1 MKTKLLSVF
10 PACGKTWVYEHQKEL
25 GISVLDSDSSEFS
38 WMYRKRTPEEM
49 EGLKEYW
56 EEESKFNH
64 LMSWEGYLNLI
75 KGDEIRVENPEFPDN
90 YIEYIKEQLEFDK
103 YDYIFVSSH
112 ESVRKALNDEG
123 IDFTIIFPKR
133 KLKNE
138 WVGRCYLRKNNGFP
152 ISVLVDNWDKWI
164 DQMYL
169 EIRSGHRYKILK
181 SNQYLSDILSNYK
194 QNKILLKGILKL

>member
-10 PACGKTWVYEHQKEL
+10 PACGKTWIYEHQKEL
-25 GISVLDSDSSEFS
+25 GISVLDSDSSQFS
-38 WMYRKRTPEEM
+38 WMYRKRTPEEI
-49 EGLKEYW
+49 EELKEYW
-56 EEESKFNH
+56 EQNFKNF
-64 LMSWEGYLNLI
+64 MTWEKYANMI
-75 KGDEIRVENPEFPDN
+75 KDDEIRVRNPEFPDN

-112 ESVRKALNDEG
+112 ESVRKALNEEG
-123 IDFTIIFPKR
+123 IDFIIVFPKR

-138 WVGRCYLRKNNGFP
+138 WINRCYLRENNGFP
-152 ISVLVDNWDKWI
+152 LSVLVDNWDKWI

-194 QNKILLKGILKL
+194 QNKLLLKRILKL

>member
-10 PACGKTWVYEHQKEL
+10 PACGKTWIYEHQKEL

-38 WMYRKRTPEEM
+38 WMYRKRTPEEI
-49 EGLKEYW
+49 EELKGYW
-56 EEESKFNH
+56 GQEFDH

-75 KGDEIRVENPEFPDN
+75 KDDEIRVRNPEFPDN

-112 ESVRKALNDEG
+112 ESVRKALNDAG
-123 IDFTIIFPKR
+123 IDFTVVFPKR

-138 WVGRCYLRKNNGFP
+138 WVGRCYLRENNGFP
-152 ISVLVDNWDKWI
+152 LSVLVDNWDKWI
-164 DQMYL
+164 DQMHL

-181 SNQYLSDILSNYK
+181 SNQYLSDVLFDSK
-194 QNKILLKGILKL
+194 QNKLLSKGILKL

>member
-1 MKTKLLSVF
+1 MKTKILSVF

-25 GISVLDSDSSEFS
+25 GISVLDSNSSEFS
-38 WMYRKRTPEEM
+38 WMYRKRTPEEI
-49 EGLKEYW
+49 EELKEYW
-56 EEESKFNH
+56 EQNFKNF
-64 LMSWEGYLNLI
+64 MTWEKYANMI
-75 KGDEIRVENPEFPDN
+75 KDDEIRVRNPEFPDN
-90 YIEYIKEQLEFDK
+90 YIEYIKDQLEFDK

-112 ESVRKALNDEG
+112 ESVRKALNEEG
-123 IDFTIIFPKR
+123 IDFIIVFPKR

-138 WVGRCYLRKNNGFP
+138 WINRCYLRENNGFP
-152 ISVLVDNWDKWI
+152 LSVLVDNWDKWI

-194 QNKILLKGILKL
+194 QNKLLLKRILKLP

>member
-10 PACGKTWVYEHQKEL
+10 PACGKTWIYEHQKEL
-25 GISVLDSDSSEFS
+25 GISVLDSDSSQFS
-38 WMYRKRTPEEM
+38 WMYRKRTPEEI
-49 EGLKEYW
+49 EELKEYW
-56 EEESKFNH
+56 EQNFKNF
-64 LMSWEGYLNLI
+64 MTWEKYANMI
-75 KGDEIRVENPEFPDN
+75 KDDEIRVRNPEFPDN

-112 ESVRKALNDEG
+112 ESVRKALNEEG
-123 IDFTIIFPKR
+123 IDFIIVFPKR

-138 WVGRCYLRKNNGFP
+138 WINRCYLRENNGFP
-152 ISVLVDNWDKWI
+152 LSVLVDNWDKWI

-181 SNQYLSDILSNYK
+181 SNQYLSDALSNYK
-194 QNKILLKGILKL
+194 QNKLLLKRILKL